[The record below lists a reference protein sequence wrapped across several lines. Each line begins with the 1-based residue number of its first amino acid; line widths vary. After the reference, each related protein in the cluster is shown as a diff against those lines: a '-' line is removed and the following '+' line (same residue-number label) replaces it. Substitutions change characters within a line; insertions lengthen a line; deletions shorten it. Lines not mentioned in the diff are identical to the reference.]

1 MIEYSMK
8 NKKNVVIFMDTWE
21 KTDILLGSILNDKIK
36 KLIRHLK

>member
-8 NKKNVVIFMDTWE
+8 NQKNVVIFIGTWE
-21 KTDILLGSILNDKIK
+21 KTDILLGSILNDKTK